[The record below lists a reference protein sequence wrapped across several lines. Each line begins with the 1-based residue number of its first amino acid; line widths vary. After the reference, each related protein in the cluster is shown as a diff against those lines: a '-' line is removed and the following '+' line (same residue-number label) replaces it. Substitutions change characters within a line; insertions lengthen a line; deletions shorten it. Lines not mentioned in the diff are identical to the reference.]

1 MSRFR
6 GFAVAGALAALLT
19 AVLGS
24 WVRINGAGLTC
35 PDWPLC
41 HGALVPVFSG
51 GVVLEWTHRLS
62 ALAIVPLVAG
72 TLWTGWPL
80 RRRFAGL
87 GATLAALAA
96 IFAVQVVLGALT
108 VRLANSPASVTIHW
122 ATAMALL
129 AAFVVAATLTFAG
142 TGTPERRAALEGP
155 AAILAIAALLA
166 FATMCAGAYVSSSHA
181 GLACNGLPLCSGTLL
196 GMTGAQHAQMLH
208 RIFAAMLA
216 VLVGIALGRT
226 YAPRARAALLAATAL
241 IALQIALGSA
251 NVLWALPAPLREL
264 HAVVATLIFIALA
277 LATALAALDPAFA
290 TDRIAVRAQP
300 AGAPGS

>member
-1 MSRFR
+1 MTRFR
-6 GFAVAGALAALLT
+6 AFAVTGALAAFVT

-41 HGALVPVFSG
+41 HGALVPVFAG
-51 GVVLEWTHRLS
+51 GVLLEWTHRVS
-62 ALAIVPLVAG
+62 ALAIVPLAAG

-96 IFAVQVVLGALT
+96 IFAMQVILGALT

-129 AAFVVAATLTFAG
+129 AAFVVAATLTSAG
-142 TGTPERRAALEGP
+142 AEAAERRTSFEGAASVLAL
-155 AAILAIAALLA
+155 AAFLA

-181 GLACNGLPLCSGTLL
+181 GLACNGLPLCSGTLF

-208 RIFAAMLA
+208 RIFAATLA
-216 VLVGIALGRT
+216 VVVAVALGRT
-226 YAPRARAALLAATAL
+226 YSPRARAALFAATAF

-264 HAVVATLIFIALA
+264 HAVVATLIFISLVLA
-277 LATALAALDPAFA
+277 AALAALDPAFA
-290 TDRIAVRAQP
+290 TNRIAVHTQP
-300 AGAPGS
+300 SGAPGS